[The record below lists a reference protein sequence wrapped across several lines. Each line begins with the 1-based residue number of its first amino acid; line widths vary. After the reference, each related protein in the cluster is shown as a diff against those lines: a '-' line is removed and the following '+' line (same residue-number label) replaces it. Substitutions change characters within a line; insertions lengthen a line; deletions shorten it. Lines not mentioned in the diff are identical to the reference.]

1 MIPMSLAQI
10 AAITGGRLHGVDDAA
25 AKALVVDGPV
35 VTDSR
40 EAGPGGLYIAR
51 VGEQL
56 DGHQFVASAAGL
68 GAVAAM
74 TTRPV
79 DDLPC
84 VVVDDIQAG
93 LAALARAVVDQHPD
107 LTVIGITGSSGK
119 TSTKDLLASVLSSAA
134 PTVAPVGSLNSEV
147 GVPLTV
153 FRVEPQTRF
162 LVVEMGARGIGHIAY
177 LTRIAPPRIG
187 IELNVG
193 SAHVGEFG
201 SRAAIAVAK
210 AELVQALPADG
221 LAVLNADDAAV
232 RAMATQTP
240 ARVRLVGSGAE
251 AQVRATD
258 ITLDEAG
265 RPSFRVTTPDGSAD
279 VSLPLHG
286 EHHVGNALA
295 VVATALECGLA
306 LDDVVA
312 ALATATPVSRWRMEV
327 TERADGVTVVNDA
340 YNANPD
346 SMRAALK
353 ALVAMGGGRGGS
365 DPAPARR
372 TWAVLGSMLELGDDS
387 TAEHDAIGRLAVR
400 LNISR
405 LVVVGDTARPM
416 ASGAQHEGSWGDE
429 AVWVPDADAA
439 YALLTEELRPG
450 DVVLFKSSRD
460 AGLRW
465 LGDRLAAQGADDS
478 STDGS
483 TDSSTDGTA
492 TEDRSTEDRTKD
504 PSKEDTT

>member
-1 MIPMSLAQI
+1 VIPMSLAQV
-10 AAITGGRLHGVDDAA
+10 AAAVGGRLHGIDDAEA
-25 AKALVVDGPV
+25 ALLVIDGPV

-51 VGEQL
+51 VGEL
-56 DGHQFVASAAGL
+56 HDGHDFVPNAVQQ

-79 DDLPC
+79 DGLPC
-84 VVVDDIQAG
+84 VVVDDIQDG
-93 LAALARAVVDQHPD
+93 LADLARAVVRAHPD
-107 LTVIGITGSSGK
+107 LVVVGITGSSGK
-119 TSTKDLLASVLSSAA
+119 TSTKDLLASVLSAAA

-147 GVPLTV
+147 GVPLTI
-153 FRVEPQTRF
+153 FRVGPTTRF
-162 LVVEMGARGIGHIAY
+162 LVAEMGARGIGHIAY
-177 LTRIAPPRIG
+177 LAAIAAPTIG

-201 SRAAIAVAK
+201 SREAIGRAK
-210 AELVQALPADG
+210 AELVAALPETG
-221 LAVLNADDAAV
+221 LAVLNADDPVVRGMAAQTVARVHLVGTAPDAVV
-232 RAMATQTP
+232 RAD
-240 ARVRLVGSGAE
+240 
-251 AQVRATD
+251 D
-258 ITLDEAG
+258 IVLDEAG
-265 RPSFRVTTPDGSAD
+265 RPRFTVHTPQGSAH

-295 VVATALECGLA
+295 VVATALECGLSLPA
-306 LDDVVA
+306 IVESLA
-312 ALATATPVSRWRMEV
+312 AATPASRWRMEV
-327 TERADGVTVVNDA
+327 VERPDGVTVVNDA

-353 ALVAMGGGRGGS
+353 ALVAMGRG
-365 DPAPARR
+365 RR

-405 LVVVGDTARPM
+405 LVVVGEIARPM
-416 ASGAQHEGSWGDE
+416 ATGAQHEGSWGE
-429 AVWVPDADAA
+429 EVAWVPDADAA
-439 YALLTEELRPG
+439 KALLMEELRPG

-465 LGDRLAAQGADDS
+465 LGDQIAAD
-478 STDGS
+478 TRE
-483 TDSSTDGTA
+483 GT
-492 TEDRSTEDRTKD
+492 T
-504 PSKEDTT
+504 

>member
-1 MIPMSLAQI
+1 MIALSLQEVAT
-10 AAITGGRLHGVDDAA
+10 ITGGRLHGIPEGEAGR
-25 AKALVVDGPV
+25 LVVDGPV

-40 EAGPGGLYIAR
+40 EAGPGGLYVAR

-56 DGHQFVASAAGL
+56 DGHQFVGAAAAL
-68 GAVAAM
+68 GAVAAL
-74 TTRPV
+74 TTREAPE
-79 DDLPC
+79 LPC

-93 LAALARAVVDQHPD
+93 LASLARAVVERHGD

-153 FRVEPQTRF
+153 FRVTPDTRF
-162 LVVEMGARGIGHIAY
+162 LVVEMGARGIGHIEY
-177 LTRIAPPRIG
+177 LTTIAPPRIG

-193 SAHVGEFG
+193 TAHVGEFG
-201 SRAAIAVAK
+201 SRDAIAVAK
-210 AELVQALPADG
+210 AELVAALPPDG
-221 LAVLNADDAAV
+221 LAILNADDAAV
-232 RAMATQTP
+232 RAMATRTA
-240 ARVRLVGSGAE
+240 ARVQLVGTAGDA
-251 AQVRATD
+251 AVRADD
-258 ITLDEAG
+258 IVLDGAG
-265 RPSFRVTTPDGSAD
+265 RPTFRLLTPSGEAD

-295 VVATALECGLA
+295 VVATALECGLS
-306 LDDVVA
+306 LDAVVE
-312 ALATATPVSRWRMEV
+312 ALATATPASRWRMEV
-327 TERADGVTVVNDA
+327 VERPDGVTVVNDA

-353 ALVAMGGGRGGS
+353 ALAAMGRG
-365 DPAPARR
+365 RR
-372 TWAVLGSMLELGDDS
+372 TWAVLGSMLELGEES
-387 TAEHDAIGRLAVR
+387 TTEHDAIGRLAVR

-405 LVVVGDTARPM
+405 LVVVGEVARPM
-416 ASGAQHEGSWGDE
+416 ASGAQHEGSWGQE

-439 YALLTEELRPG
+439 HELLLQNLRPG

-465 LGDRLAAQGADDS
+465 LGDLVAAPVAS
-478 STDGS
+478 DG
-483 TDSSTDGTA
+483 
-492 TEDRSTEDRTKD
+492 
-504 PSKEDTT
+504 KEDAT

>member
-1 MIPMSLAQI
+1 MIPLSLAEI
-10 AAITGGRLHGVDDAA
+10 ATITGGRLHGTTDDEAA
-25 AKALVVDGPV
+25 RLVVDGPV

-51 VGEQL
+51 VGEQM
-56 DGHQFVASAAGL
+56 DGHQFVASAAAL

-74 TTRPV
+74 TTREV
-79 DDLPC
+79 HELPC
-84 VVVDDIQAG
+84 VVVEDIQAG
-93 LAALARAVVDQHPD
+93 LASLARAVVDRHPD

-153 FRVEPQTRF
+153 FRVTPDTRF
-162 LVVEMGARGIGHIAY
+162 LVVEMGARGVGHIEY
-177 LTRIAPPRIG
+177 LTTIAPPRIG
-187 IELNVG
+187 VELNVG
-193 SAHVGEFG
+193 TAHVGEFG
-201 SRAAIAVAK
+201 SREAIGVAK
-210 AELVQALPADG
+210 AELVAALPAAG
-221 LAVLNADDAAV
+221 LAVLNADDTVVRAMAARTPARTVLVGTAPDAAV
-232 RAMATQTP
+232 RAADIVLDATGRPTFHLLTP
-240 ARVRLVGSGAE
+240 AGEAE
-251 AQVRATD
+251 
-258 ITLDEAG
+258 
-265 RPSFRVTTPDGSAD
+265 

-295 VVATALECGLA
+295 VVAVALECGLA
-306 LDDVVA
+306 LDAVVS
-312 ALATATPVSRWRMEV
+312 ALASATPASRWRMEV
-327 TERADGVTVVNDA
+327 VERPDGVTVVNDA

-353 ALVAMGGGRGGS
+353 ALAAMGRDADGNE
-365 DPAPARR
+365 RR
-372 TWAVLGSMLELGDDS
+372 TWAVLGSMLELGGES
-387 TAEHDAIGRLAVR
+387 TTEHDAIGRLVVR

-405 LVVVGDTARPM
+405 LVVVGDVARPM

-439 YALLTEELRPG
+439 QALLEENLRPG

-465 LGDRLAAQGADDS
+465 LGETIAAQGGPDS
-478 STDGS
+478 EED
-483 TDSSTDGTA
+483 A
-492 TEDRSTEDRTKD
+492 T
-504 PSKEDTT
+504 

>member
-1 MIPMSLAQI
+1 MIPLSLKDI
-10 AAITGGRLHGVDDAA
+10 AEITGGQLHGVDDAGA
-25 AKALVVDGPV
+25 GALVIDGPV

-51 VGEQL
+51 IGEQM
-56 DGHQFVASAAGL
+56 DGHQFVAPAAEL

-74 TTRPV
+74 TTRAV

-84 VVVDDIQAG
+84 VVVEDIQGG
-93 LAALARAVVDQHPD
+93 LASLARAIVDRHPD

-134 PTVAPVGSLNSEV
+134 ATVAPVGSLNSEV

-153 FRVEPQTRF
+153 FRVTPQTRF
-162 LVVEMGARGIGHIAY
+162 LVVEMGARGVGHIDY
-177 LTRIAPPRIG
+177 LTRIAPPSIG

-193 SAHVGEFG
+193 TAHVGEFG
-201 SRAAIAVAK
+201 SREAIAIAK
-210 AELVQALPADG
+210 AELVQALPPTG
-221 LAVLNADDAAV
+221 LAILNGDDTVVRGMAA
-232 RAMATQTP
+232 QTT
-240 ARVRLVGSGAE
+240 ARVQLVGTGPDAD
-251 AQVRATD
+251 VRATEV
-258 ITLDEAG
+258 TLDDRG
-265 RPSFRVTTPDGSAD
+265 RPSFTLTTPRGGAE
-279 VSLPLHG
+279 VTLPLHG

-295 VVATALECGLA
+295 VVAAALECGLP
-306 LDDVVA
+306 LTDVVA
-312 ALATATPVSRWRMEV
+312 ALATAVPASRWRMEV
-327 TERADGVTVVNDA
+327 TERPDGVTVVNDA

-353 ALVAMGGGRGGS
+353 ALVAMGGGRGRDDS
-365 DPAPARR
+365 TPSRR
-372 TWAVLGSMLELGDDS
+372 TWAVLGAMLELGEDS
-387 TAEHDAIGRLAVR
+387 TTEHDAIGRLAVR

-439 YALLTEELRPG
+439 YDLLAEELRPG

-465 LGDRLAAQGADDS
+465 LGDRLAGRGAANS
-478 STDGS
+478 EE
-483 TDSSTDGTA
+483 GT
-492 TEDRSTEDRTKD
+492 T
-504 PSKEDTT
+504 

>member
-1 MIPMSLAQI
+1 MIPLSLKEI
-10 AAITGGRLHGVDDAA
+10 AEITGGRLHGVDDAGA
-25 AKALVVDGPV
+25 AALVIDGPV

-51 VGEQL
+51 VGEQM
-56 DGHQFVASAAGL
+56 DGHQFVGPAAGL

-79 DDLPC
+79 EDLPC
-84 VVVDDIQAG
+84 VVVDDIQGG
-93 LAALARAVVDQHPD
+93 LASLARAVVDRHPD

-153 FRVEPQTRF
+153 FRVTPQTRF
-162 LVVEMGARGIGHIAY
+162 LVVEMGARGVGHIDY
-177 LTRIAPPRIG
+177 LTRVAPPSIG

-193 SAHVGEFG
+193 TAHVGEFG
-201 SRAAIAVAK
+201 SREAIAVAK
-210 AELVQALPADG
+210 AELVQALPPTG
-221 LAVLNADDAAV
+221 LAILNADDPVVRGMAAK
-232 RAMATQTP
+232 TT
-240 ARVRLVGSGAE
+240 ARVQLVGTGPE
-251 AQVRATD
+251 ADVRATEVV
-258 ITLDEAG
+258 LDDRG
-265 RPSFRVTTPDGSAD
+265 RPSFTMTTPQGSAD
-279 VSLPLHG
+279 VTLPLHG

-295 VVATALECGLA
+295 VVAAALECGLR
-306 LDDVVA
+306 LTDVTA
-312 ALATATPVSRWRMEV
+312 ALATAVPASRWRMEV
-327 TERADGVTVVNDA
+327 TERPDGVTVVNDA

-353 ALVAMGGGRGGS
+353 ALVAMGGGRGR
-365 DPAPARR
+365 DDATPPRR
-372 TWAVLGSMLELGDDS
+372 TWAVLGSMLELGEDS
-387 TAEHDAIGRLAVR
+387 TTEHDAIGRLAVR

-439 YALLTEELRPG
+439 YDLLAEELRPG

-465 LGDRLAAQGADDS
+465 LGDRLASRGAADS
-478 STDGS
+478 EE
-483 TDSSTDGTA
+483 GT
-492 TEDRSTEDRTKD
+492 T
-504 PSKEDTT
+504 

>member
-1 MIPMSLAQI
+1 VIPLSLKDI
-10 AAITGGRLHGVDDAA
+10 AAAVGGRLHGVDDAGA
-25 AKALVVDGPV
+25 QALVVDGPV

-51 VGEQL
+51 VGESR
-56 DGHQFVASAAGL
+56 DGHEFVPAARDA

-84 VVVDDIQAG
+84 IVVDEIQDG
-93 LAALARAVVDQHPD
+93 LASLARAVVDRHPD

-119 TSTKDLLASVLSSAA
+119 TSTKDLLAAVLSAAA

-153 FRVEPQTRF
+153 FRVTPQTRY
-162 LVVEMGARGIGHIAY
+162 LVVEMGARGIGHIEY
-177 LTRIAPPRIG
+177 LTTIAPPRIG

-193 SAHVGEFG
+193 TAHVGEFG
-201 SRAAIAVAK
+201 SREAIGVAK
-210 AELVQALPADG
+210 AELVAALPPGG
-221 LAVLNADDAAV
+221 LAILNADDPVV
-232 RAMATQTP
+232 RAMAARTV
-240 ARVRLVGSGAE
+240 ARVQLVGTTAE
-251 AQVRATD
+251 AQVRAEDTS
-258 ITLDEAG
+258 LDVAG
-265 RPSFRVTTPDGSAD
+265 RPTFTVVTPQGSAD
-279 VSLPLHG
+279 VRLPLHG

-295 VVATALECGLA
+295 VVAAALECGLDLDLTVRA
-306 LDDVVA
+306 LERA
-312 ALATATPVSRWRMEV
+312 APASRWRMEV

-353 ALVAMGGGRGGS
+353 ALAAMGRDASGT
-365 DPAPARR
+365 PRR
-372 TWAVLGSMLELGDDS
+372 TWAVLGSMLELGSLS
-387 TAEHDAIGRLAVR
+387 TAEHDAVGRLAVR

-405 LVVVGDTARPM
+405 LVVVGETARPM
-416 ASGAQHEGSWGDE
+416 ATGAQHEGSWGDE
-429 AVWVPDADAA
+429 VVWVPDAAA
-439 YALLTEELRPG
+439 AKAVLDRELTSG

-465 LGDRLAAQGADDS
+465 LGDEVAAGGAKHDEED
-478 STDGS
+478 
-483 TDSSTDGTA
+483 A
-492 TEDRSTEDRTKD
+492 T
-504 PSKEDTT
+504 